1 MRKYIIIILL
11 TCALKLDGLVEE
23 ILDEIKESANV
34 SYYVVRETI
43 NTYSLIIYKAH
54 RLEFF
59 SDGISSYD

>member
-1 MRKYIIIILL
+1 M
-11 TCALKLDGLVEE
+11 LKLDGLVEE

-59 SDGISSYD
+59 FDGISSYD